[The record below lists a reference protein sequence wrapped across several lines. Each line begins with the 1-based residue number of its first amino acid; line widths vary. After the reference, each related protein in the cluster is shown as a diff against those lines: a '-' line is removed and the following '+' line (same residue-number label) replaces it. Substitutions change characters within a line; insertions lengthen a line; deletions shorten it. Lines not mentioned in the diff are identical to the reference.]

1 MSTTNKNNISLIFV
15 LVIMISMIISGF
27 IEMGDARKL
36 NEKRH
41 IGYGVIGSGTIPG
54 CGPKKPNAAA
64 CKKTPANN
72 YNRGCSFGTRC
83 RRHPPALDT

>member
-1 MSTTNKNNISLIFV
+1 
-15 LVIMISMIISGF
+15 
-27 IEMGDARKL
+27 MGDARKL

-83 RRHPPALDT
+83 RRHPPALDTCKLLIKNKHNQSFHFFFL